1 MSKRIT
7 EKLKAYYIDL
17 AKDRRKGATAA
28 LFCFFLL
35 LFSFVYG
42 FLLRLILF
50 CYDIKLFKSYKPD
63 CRVIS
68 VGNIT
73 WGGTGKTPLVE
84 ALVRFLKQRGGNPAV
99 LIRGYGKDEV
109 YMLKDKFK
117 DVPVL
122 AGRDRIKSAA
132 DALRRYCADT
142 LILDDGFQHWR
153 LRRDLDIVLID
164 SQLPFGNRRLIPRGI
179 LREPLT
185 SLRRADVFLLTR
197 SNLAKEG
204 IEPLKEELRRY
215 NRNAPV
221 YEAMHLPCSLR
232 SLTSGEKTGPS
243 TIKNQRIAVVAGI
256 ENPRSFTGTLSLLGA
271 EISLKFYFCDHHRY
285 SKKDLK
291 TIERLCLENR
301 IETVITTEK
310 DAARLIPLLDSAR
323 YKFKILALGIELKIT
338 GGDEEQSFYSLVSG
352 KSSKRPYSVLI
363 LSDGKAGHLNQS
375 KAVAKIIKQKR
386 KLGQGMRD
394 SRVSAKI
401 VEVKFRNG
409 FCRLL
414 LNLSSIFSAPACRS
428 CLLCL
433 RFCLKKRSFR
443 ELMETPANIIV
454 SAGSSLSSVNL
465 FLSYKNSAR
474 NVVLMKPP
482 FLGSGRFDL
491 VIAPEH
497 DRIKPRDN
505 VLLTRIA
512 PNLIDREYLQE
523 QANILNTQY
532 AIRLPAGSPHGEA
545 VGKAGNT
552 QYETKGPTI
561 GVFIGGDTAKYR
573 LTYGLINNVISRLKE
588 AADNLDCRLLISTSR
603 RTPEIAE
610 RLLKE
615 NFADFPRCKLLL
627 IANEKN
633 IPEAVGGILGLSD
646 IILVSGESISMVSE
660 AVSAQK
666 YTLVFNPQKR
676 TRASTKQERFLQ
688 KLEKDGLL
696 KVVQPDSLLSE
707 IKNLWKEKPCKKKIE
722 DEELVYQGLAKIA

>member
-1 MSKRIT
+1 MAPKRIT
-7 EKLKAYYIDL
+7 ENFKKYYIDL
-17 AKDRRKGATAA
+17 VKDRRKGAAAA

-35 LFSFVYG
+35 LFSFIYG
-42 FLLRLILF
+42 FLVRLILF
-50 CYDIKLFKSYKPD
+50 CYGIKLFKSYKPD

-68 VGNIT
+68 VGNIA

-84 ALVRFLKQRGGNPAV
+84 ALVRFLKQEGRNPAI

-122 AGRDRIKSAA
+122 AGRDRIKTAA

-142 LILDDGFQHWR
+142 VILDDGFQHWR
-153 LRRDLDIVLID
+153 MGRDLDIVLID

-179 LREPLT
+179 LREPLS
-185 SLRRADVFLLTR
+185 SLKRADVFLLTR
-197 SNLAKEG
+197 RDLAKEG
-204 IEPLKEELRRY
+204 IELVKKELRRY

-232 SLTSGEKTGPS
+232 SLPCGEKTEPS
-243 TIKNQRIAVVAGI
+243 AIKNQRIAVLAGI

-271 EISLKFYFCDHHRY
+271 EVSLKFYFCDHHRY

-310 DAARLIPLLDSAR
+310 DAARLIPLLESGR
-323 YKFKILALGIELKIT
+323 YKFKILALGIELKIA
-338 GGDEEQSFYSLVSG
+338 GDEQEKSFYSLVSG
-352 KSSKRPYSVLI
+352 KSSKRPYSILI

-375 KAVAKIIKQKR
+375 KALAGIIQKR
-386 KLGQGMRD
+386 KLGQGARD
-394 SRVSAKI
+394 ARVDTKI

-414 LNLSSIFSAPACRS
+414 LNLGSVFSAPACRS
-428 CLLCL
+428 CLACL
-433 RFCLKKRSFR
+433 RFCLKKDSFR
-443 ELMETPANIIV
+443 ELMETPANVIV

-474 NVVLMKPP
+474 NVVLMRPS
-482 FLGSGRFDL
+482 FLGLGRFDL

-512 PNLIDREYLQE
+512 PNIIDRQYLQE
-523 QANILNTQY
+523 QANILKEKLHITDYTLHND
-532 AIRLPAGSPHGEA
+532 
-545 VGKAGNT
+545 N
-552 QYETKGPTI
+552 PTI
-561 GVFIGGDTAKYR
+561 GVLIGGDTAEYR
-573 LTYGLINNVISRLKE
+573 LTRELINKVISRLKV
-588 AADNLDCRLLISTSR
+588 AADNLNCRLLISTSR
-603 RTPEIAE
+603 RTPKAVEG
-610 RLLKE
+610 LLKE

-660 AVSAQK
+660 AVSAEK

-688 KLEKDGLL
+688 KLEKEGLL
-696 KVVQPDSLLSE
+696 KVVQPDGLLSE
-707 IKNLWKEKPCKKKIE
+707 IKNLWKEKPCKKKIQDKE
-722 DEELVYQGLAKIA
+722 ALYRGVGKII